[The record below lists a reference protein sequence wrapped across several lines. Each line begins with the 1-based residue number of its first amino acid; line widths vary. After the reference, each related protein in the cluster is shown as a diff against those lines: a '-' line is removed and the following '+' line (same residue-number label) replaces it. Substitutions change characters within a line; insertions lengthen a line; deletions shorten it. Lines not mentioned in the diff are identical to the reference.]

1 MQQRESM
8 DLAICTD
15 TQFQGSTVSCKHSE
29 TIWLSWV
36 VKLESGWSP
45 VRTAF
50 HILPHLSLPKLILR
64 SSLFQVQDCH
74 HFPKK
79 KEKKKTT
86 FDCSGSYSLI
96 LQSESTAGNDAGVD
110 QQFSTSAPIFITYTI
125 CYHLWVFT
133 ALTRPCQYNIE
144 SSIKTKAIC
153 TFFSPHW
160 QTTLCLQRVKVI
172 TRGSRNTGQSRC
184 IPLTI
189 ECL

>member
-1 MQQRESM
+1 MVPRQDR
-8 DLAICTD
+8 
-15 TQFQGSTVSCKHSE
+15 
-29 TIWLSWV
+29 
-36 VKLESGWSP
+36 
-45 VRTAF
+45 
-50 HILPHLSLPKLILR
+50 LPHLTPPKPAKVDSAFKFISSSRLPPF
-64 SSLFQVQDCH
+64 S
-74 HFPKK
+74 KK
-79 KEKKKTT
+79 KKKKKTT

-153 TFFSPHW
+153 TCFSPHW
-160 QTTLCLQRVKVI
+160 QTTLCVQRVKVI

>member
-79 KEKKKTT
+79 RKKKTT

-144 SSIKTKAIC
+144 SSIKTKAHSSLP
-153 TFFSPHW
+153 TGRQHFVSNVLRLSREAPETQVSPDVFH
-160 QTTLCLQRVKVI
+160 LQ
-172 TRGSRNTGQSRC
+172 
-184 IPLTI
+184 
-189 ECL
+189 